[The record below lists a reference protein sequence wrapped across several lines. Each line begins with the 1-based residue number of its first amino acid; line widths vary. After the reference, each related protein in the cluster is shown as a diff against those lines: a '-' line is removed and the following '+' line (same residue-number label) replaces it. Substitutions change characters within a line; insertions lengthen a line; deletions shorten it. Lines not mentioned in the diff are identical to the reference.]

1 MPFIVFLQVK
11 PSGFGELF
19 DTGEYVCVWVGV
31 VFFLGGGICV
41 CVCVCV
47 HVYTHVSV
55 LFFLLSVLWTWSG

>member
-41 CVCVCV
+41 CVCV